1 VLLIERG
8 HPAGTF
14 DPGIEVS
21 RDWMVSVMTT
31 SRTQIDL
38 HAWRPR

>member
-1 VLLIERG
+1 MLLIESGSPGRD
-8 HPAGTF
+8 F

-31 SRTQIDL
+31 SQTQIDL
-38 HAWRPR
+38 HACRPR